1 MGLLLVAILSHRL
14 LVQKVYLMSGLQ
26 SELQQGWQIHQQ
38 RRFAEAETIY
48 RKVLGKSPSD
58 ANAWC
63 FLGISLHDQRQ
74 YASAVEC
81 YRKALKLNPSFPIA
95 LNNLGNSLRYVNCV
109 EEADQCFQ
117 KAIDLKP
124 DYLNAFKNRGTLHV
138 WTGDLERG
146 LANYELALKID
157 PNEAELHRNVGVIY
171 LLQGRFQEGW
181 SEYRWRW
188 RVGDLHR
195 TNKTIPVWDGSNLNG
210 RKILLTAEQ
219 GLGDTLNFVRFAQE
233 LRSRGAQTM
242 VHCQPQLVALLQN
255 APKLGPMFPNSLSI
269 DQPMDLQ
276 CSLVDVADI
285 LQINEQNIPSESP
298 YLFPSQQLSNYWSR
312 RFPTKAATR
321 RIGIAWQG
329 NPDHQADA
337 FRSVPLTCFEP
348 ISEIPGIEL
357 ISLQSGFGT
366 EQLIK
371 WNGAKK
377 IVSLGS
383 DVDQTSGAFMDT
395 AAIMLQLDLV
405 ITSDTSIAHLAGALG
420 VPTWLAINY
429 VPDWR
434 WLLQREDSPWYPSVR
449 LFRQDV
455 LGDWGGVFRKIQT
468 ALLER
473 IWAVDET

>member
-1 MGLLLVAILSHRL
+1 
-14 LVQKVYLMSGLQ
+14 MSALQ
-26 SELQQGWQIHQQ
+26 IELQRGWQIHQE
-38 RRFAEAETIY
+38 RRFAEAEHIY
-48 RKVLGKSPSD
+48 RDVLGKSPSD

-63 FLGISLHDQRQ
+63 FLGIALHDQRQ
-74 YASAVEC
+74 YAEAVDC
-81 YRKALKLNPSFPIA
+81 YRKAIKLNPSFPIA

-138 WTGDLERG
+138 WTGALDRG
-146 LANYELALKID
+146 LAYYEQALKLN
-157 PNEAELHRNVGVIY
+157 PNEAELHRNLGVIY

-181 SEYRWRW
+181 NEYRWRW

-195 TNKTIPVWDGSNLNG
+195 TNTNIPVWDGSDLAG

-219 GLGDTLNFVRFAQE
+219 GLGDTLNFVRFAQV
-233 LRSRGAQTM
+233 LRNRGAQTL
-242 VHCQPQLVALLQN
+242 VHCQPQLLALLQTSPN
-255 APKLGPMFPNSLSI
+255 LGPLYPNSLAI
-269 DQPMDLQ
+269 EQPMDVQ
-276 CSLVDVADI
+276 CSLVDAADI
-285 LQINEQNIPSESP
+285 LKINEQNIPRDCP
-298 YLFPSQQLSNYWSR
+298 YLLPSPQLTSYWAR
-312 RFPTKAATR
+312 RFAKQSGTR

-337 FRSVPLTCFEP
+337 FRSVPLACFEP
-348 ISEIPGIEL
+348 LSEIPGIEL
-357 ISLQSGFGT
+357 ISLQSGYGT
-366 EQLIK
+366 EQLEK
-371 WNGAKK
+371 WRGSKP
-377 IVSLGS
+377 IVSLGPE
-383 DVDQTSGAFMDT
+383 VDKTSGAFMDT

-420 VPTWLAINY
+420 VPTWLALNY

-434 WLLQREDSPWYPSVR
+434 WLLRREDSLWYPSVR

-455 LGDWGGVFRKIQT
+455 LGDWVGVFRKIQS

-473 IWAVDET
+473 TWIVADET